1 VALALAQL
9 GMGLPDGRIQPLQ
22 QALED
27 GGETIGLP
35 LGNILEGD
43 LALIEG
49 VNHGHCGHTPLLS
62 L

>member
-9 GMGLPDGRIQPLQ
+9 GMGLPDGIIQPLQ
-22 QALED
+22 QDLQD
-27 GGETIGLP
+27 GGETVGLH

-49 VNHGHCGHTPLLS
+49 VNHGHRGHKLL
-62 L
+62 LP